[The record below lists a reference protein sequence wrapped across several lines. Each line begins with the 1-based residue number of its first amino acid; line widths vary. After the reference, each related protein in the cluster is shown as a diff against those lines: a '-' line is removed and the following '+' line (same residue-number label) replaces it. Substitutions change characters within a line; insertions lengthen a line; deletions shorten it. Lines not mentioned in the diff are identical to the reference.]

1 MSFRMPSKPTKN
13 YGLKDMPDWMPGKKN
28 QKFESMQTAFRRSDQ
43 LQLSELKQE
52 IDLTDS
58 EISKEVSRMQ
68 MSLRRQPTD
77 AEIRQNRRVS
87 SLLNRRDELLGA
99 YETVVRQHRF
109 HNAKLQTMQTRDPL
123 KEAKK
128 SFAGIRR
135 SNPFTEFRRSPVQV
149 PVVTSQHRVMKD
161 IKKRG
166 TQWDP
171 NFSLSDVSVNPKI
184 KNYYKRYIK
193 RW

>member
-1 MSFRMPSKPTKN
+1 MGFKMPSKPTKN
-13 YGLKDMPDWMPGKKN
+13 YGLSDMPNWMPQKQNKK
-28 QKFESMQTAFRRSDQ
+28 FSSMQTAYRRSDQ
-43 LQLSELKQE
+43 IQLSELKTE
-52 IDLTDS
+52 IDVTDS

-68 MSLRRQPTD
+68 MGLRRQPTD

-87 SLLNRRDELLGA
+87 SLLNRRDELVGA

-109 HNAKLQTMQTRDPL
+109 HNAKLQTMKRDNPL
-123 KEAKK
+123 QQAKK

-135 SNPFTEFRRSPVQV
+135 SNPFTEFKRSPVAV

-184 KNYYKRYIK
+184 KNYYKRYI
-193 RW
+193 RR

>member
-1 MSFRMPSKPTKN
+1 MGFKMPSKPTKN
-13 YGLKDMPDWMPGKKN
+13 YGLKDMPDWMPQKQNKK
-28 QKFESMQTAFRRSDQ
+28 FRSMQTAYRRSDQ
-43 LQLSELKQE
+43 LQLSELKTE
-52 IDLTDS
+52 IDVTDS

-68 MSLRRQPTD
+68 MGLRRHPTD

-87 SLLNRRDELLGA
+87 SLLNRRDELVGA

-109 HNAKLQTMQTRDPL
+109 HNAKLQTMKQDNPL
-123 KEAKK
+123 QQAKK

-135 SNPFTEFRRSPVQV
+135 SNPFTEFKRSPVVV

-184 KNYYKRYIK
+184 KSYYKRYI
-193 RW
+193 RR